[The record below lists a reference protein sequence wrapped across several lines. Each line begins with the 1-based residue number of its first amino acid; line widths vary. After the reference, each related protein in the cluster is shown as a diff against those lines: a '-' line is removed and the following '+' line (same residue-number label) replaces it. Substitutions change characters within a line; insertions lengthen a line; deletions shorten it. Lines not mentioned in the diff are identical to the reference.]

1 MAYIYKIT
9 NQINGKIYVGKTLTS
24 IEARWKEHIRDA
36 KKVELS
42 HRPLY
47 NAIRKY
53 GVENFIIEQLE
64 ECSAESVNER
74 ECFWIESLNSYK
86 HGYNATRGGDGA
98 QYADYNLIFSLY
110 KENKTFKQI
119 SSLTGYD
126 NATIRKALEQNGIS
140 KEERLKN
147 NIAHRLR
154 AVAKLDPVTEEII
167 EVYSSI
173 GEAENKNGNT
183 RHISEVCNGKRKT
196 CKGFKWK
203 FL

>member
-9 NQINGKIYVGKTLTS
+9 NQTNGKVYVGKTLTS
-24 IEARWKEHIRDA
+24 IETRWKEHIRDA
-36 KKVELS
+36 KKEELS

-47 NAIRKY
+47 SAIRKY

-64 ECSAESVNER
+64 ECTVENVNER
-74 ECFWIESLNSYK
+74 ECFWIESLNTYK
-86 HGYNATRGGDGA
+86 YGYNATRGGDGT
-98 QYADYNLIFSLY
+98 QYADYSLIFSLY

-119 SSLTGYD
+119 SLLTGYD
-126 NATIRKALEQNGIS
+126 HATIRKALEQNGIS

-147 NIAHRLR
+147 NVAHRFR
-154 AVAKLDPVTEEII
+154 AVAKLDPVTEEIV

-173 GEAENKNGNT
+173 REAENKNGNT